1 MEKIYE
7 APKSEWINFDVADV
21 VTDEIDLPEI
31 GGGSGDGSLIQ
42 STPAGGGG
50 DLGGDEEEGLN

>member
-31 GGGSGDGSLIQ
+31 GGGTGSGSLI
-42 STPAGGGG
+42 SKPSGDGG
-50 DLGGDEEEGLN
+50 DLGGDEGEGLN